1 MAEEMRQDLESL
13 IPRLKEK
20 RKHCENVV
28 KALSSERSLVEK
40 MKQTV
45 QADETSLKVTDIW
58 KFYHS
63 KTARFNAQEKS
74 EDVRIV
80 SIEIQRELDECI
92 PAIEASCKALEL
104 IERNELKDVKS
115 TNKPPSLLRLL
126 MEPVCLLLDC
136 K

>member
-1 MAEEMRQDLESL
+1 
-13 IPRLKEK
+13 
-20 RKHCENVV
+20 V
-28 KALSSERSLVEK
+28 
-40 MKQTV
+40 
-45 QADETSLKVTDIW
+45 
-58 KFYHS
+58 
-63 KTARFNAQEKS
+63 QEKS

-80 SIEIQRELDECI
+80 SIEIQRELDECV

-126 MEPVCLLLDC
+126 MEPVCILLDC